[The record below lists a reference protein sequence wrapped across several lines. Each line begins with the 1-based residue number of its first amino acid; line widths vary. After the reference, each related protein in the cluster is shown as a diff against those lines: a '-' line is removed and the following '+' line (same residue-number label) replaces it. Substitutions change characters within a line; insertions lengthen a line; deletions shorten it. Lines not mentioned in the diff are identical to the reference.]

1 MEKLV
6 GISLVLAFFFG
17 DLYGQRNYATIVDKR
32 IVQDE
37 IMYIS
42 YDIRA
47 NDGATYFS
55 VELIPT
61 YRGSRIKVSEAY
73 GDLGSNRLI
82 GRNEII
88 WYFKRDFDGD
98 IDSVDVQVFAY
109 REDEGV
115 VPVEVAPVADRELS
129 TALQRH
135 KTMRNIWLG
144 GAVATGAVGGFAV
157 VRSNSLYN
165 DYKTAREDAADIRG
179 RFKTFD
185 VIAPVAFIVSGVCLS
200 QAILQFSKQKKL
212 EQRMGLHVIPLH
224 EGLAIGFTWSF

>member
-6 GISLVLAFFFG
+6 GVSLVLAFFFSG
-17 DLYGQRNYATIVDKR
+17 LHGQQNYATIVDKR

-47 NDGATYFS
+47 SDGATYFTVS
-55 VELIPT
+55 LVPA
-61 YRGSRIKVSEAY
+61 YRGVRIDVSEAY
-73 GDLGSNRLI
+73 GDLGSNRVL

-88 WYFKRDFDGD
+88 WYFKRDFDGP
-98 IDSVDVQVFAY
+98 IDSVDIQVYAY
-109 REDEGV
+109 REDDDVVPEVV
-115 VPVEVAPVADRELS
+115 VPVADTGLS
-129 TALQRH
+129 AAWQRH

-144 GAVATGAVGGFAV
+144 GAVATGAVGGFALI
-157 VRSNSLYN
+157 RSNRLYD

-179 RFKTFD
+179 RFETLD
-185 VIAPVAFIVSGVCLS
+185 IIAPVAFVVSGVCLS

-212 EQRMGLHVIPLH
+212 EQRMGLHVMPAH
-224 EGLAIGFTWSF
+224 EGLAVGLTWHF